1 MQFTAQQ
8 IAAVVGGTIH
18 GNADAS
24 VYNFGKIEEAK
35 KGDLCFLANPKYEN
49 YIYITEASIAIVSS
63 DLELKKEVTP
73 TLIRVTEPYRA
84 FATLLS
90 MYEQATAGARK
101 KIGIE
106 TPSYIS
112 DKAKIGENV
121 YIGAFCYIEDGAAIG
136 DNTSIYPN
144 SYIGHNARVG
154 NNTTLFAGVK
164 IYHDCKVG
172 NSCTIHAGTVIG
184 SDGFGFAPTAD
195 MYQKVPQL
203 GNVIIED
210 DVEMGANCCI
220 DRATMGSTIIHSG
233 VKMDNLIQIAHN
245 VSIGENTVMAGLT
258 AVSGSTKIGKS
269 CIIGGQS
276 GFVGH
281 ITIAD
286 KCSINGRSGVS
297 RNMTEPGQVVTG
309 SPAFEY
315 KNAMKSQVVYKNLP
329 KLQQRIN
336 ELEQALQEIQAQLKK

>member
-1 MQFTAQQ
+1 MQFSAQQ
-8 IAAVVGGTIH
+8 IAALVGGTIQ
-18 GNADAS
+18 GNADATVNS
-24 VYNFGKIEEAK
+24 FGKIEEAVA
-35 KGDLCFLANPKYEN
+35 GQLCFLANAKYEN
-49 YIYITEASIAIVSS
+49 YIYTTQASIALVASS
-63 DLELKKEVTP
+63 LELKKEVTP
-73 TLIRVTEPYRA
+73 TLIRVEQPYIA

-90 MYEQATAGARK
+90 MYEQTLAGTRK
-101 KIGIE
+101 KSGIE
-106 TPSYIS
+106 TPSFIS
-112 DKAKIGENV
+112 PKATIGSNV
-121 YIGAFCYIEDGAAIG
+121 YIGAFCYIDDGATIA
-136 DNTSIYPN
+136 DNVSIYPN
-144 SYIGHNARVG
+144 SYIGHNVTIDS
-154 NNTTLFAGVK
+154 NTTLFAGVK

-172 NSCTIHAGTVIG
+172 KHCTIHAGTVIG
-184 SDGFGFAPTAD
+184 SDGFGFAPTAE

-210 DVEMGANCCI
+210 NVEMGANCCI

-269 CIIGGQS
+269 CLIGGQA

-286 KCSINGRSGVS
+286 KCMINGRSGVS
-297 RNMTEPGQVVTG
+297 KSMTEMGQVVTG
-309 SPAFEY
+309 SPAIEY

-336 ELEQALQEIQAQLKK
+336 ELEQALQDIQSQLKK